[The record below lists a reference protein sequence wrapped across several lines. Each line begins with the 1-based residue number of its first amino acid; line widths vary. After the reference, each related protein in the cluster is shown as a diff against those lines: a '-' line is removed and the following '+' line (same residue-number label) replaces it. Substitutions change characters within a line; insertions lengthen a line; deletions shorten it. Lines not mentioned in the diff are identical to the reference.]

1 MISLDELKPIV
12 AQNISE
18 LRTAHGITQ
27 IELAERLNYSDKAVS
42 KWERGESLP
51 DVAVLTEIADIFGVS
66 LDYLVKSEHEQPP
79 PEPAAEKTTRVYNH
93 GFITGISIIL
103 VWLAA
108 ITAFVVSDILTD
120 TKLNFFAFLY
130 AVPVTMIVWLIFNCI
145 WFNKRRNF
153 LIISLLMWSVLAV
166 FFVTLLPFGLVFWQ
180 LFLLG
185 VPGQIIILLWSRLR
199 YKKI

>member
-1 MISLDELKPIV
+1 MISLDELKPTV

-79 PEPAAEKTTRVYNH
+79 PEPAAQKNTRVYNH

-108 ITAFVVSDILTD
+108 ITAFVISDILTD

-145 WFNKRRNF
+145 WFNRRRNF
-153 LIISLLMWSVLAV
+153 LIISLLMWSVLTV

-185 VPGQIIILLWSRLR
+185 IPGQIIILLWSRLR
-199 YKKI
+199 YKKF

>member
-145 WFNKRRNF
+145 WFNRRRNF